1 MSGNAF
7 EPSRD
12 VGRWGMDLEAGP
24 DASRPSPPSERND
37 PGPPPVRHEEDRLA
51 ALHRYRI
58 LDTPEEEPFDRVAM
72 LARDLLRTP
81 VALVTFVDETRQW
94 FKARVG
100 LEVRQT
106 PRDCAFCAH
115 AIAATPGEVFVVPDA
130 RADPRF
136 AANPLVTGEP
146 RIRFYAAA
154 PMRTPDGF
162 ALGTVCVI
170 SGEPRPGGITAAEA
184 RWLAALADLAQ
195 DELELRLQARR
206 AREAAEAEARLRR
219 AQEAAGVVA
228 FEVSSETGR
237 PDSLPGA
244 LRRLLGLS
252 EAAPLELRGMLA
264 TPHPEERPR
273 LAATARRLA
282 AEGGALAEEFR
293 VTLRDGSVLWAQVRG
308 EVRLGPAADPAGWR
322 VSGLLR
328 DVTERRRA
336 EERQVL
342 LAREVDHRAKNAL
355 AVVLAALRLTPAED
369 PRAYAA
375 AVEGRV
381 AALARAHTLLAER
394 RWAGADLADL
404 ARGELRRFLAPS
416 GGPEG
421 PRARIDGPPVLLAA
435 QAAQP
440 LSMALHELAT
450 NARKHGA
457 LSVPTGRVA
466 VTWDLD
472 AETATLRLRWAETG
486 GPVVPGPPRRL
497 GFGSR
502 VMRGTIVD
510 QLGGHRACEWRA
522 SGLVSEIVLPAARVL
537 ADAAGSGERDQE
549 WGTPARSPTALDGA
563 EPNFETAAARVPRQE
578 PR

>member
-1 MSGNAF
+1 
-7 EPSRD
+7 
-12 VGRWGMDLEAGP
+12 MDP
-24 DASRPSPPSERND
+24 DDGHDASPPSERNT
-37 PGPPPVRHEEDRLA
+37 PGPPPVPHEEDRLA
-51 ALHRYRI
+51 ALHHYRI
-58 LDTPEEEPFDRVAM
+58 LDTPEEEAFDRVAM

-106 PRDCAFCAH
+106 PRECAFCAH
-115 AIAATPGEVFVVPDA
+115 AIAADPPQVFVVPDA

-136 AANPLVTGEP
+136 ASNPLVTDEP

-170 SGEPRPGGITAAEA
+170 SEEPRPGGITEAEA
-184 RWLAALADLAQ
+184 RWLSALADLAR

-228 FEVSSETGR
+228 FEVSASRTNR
-237 PDSLPGA
+237 RDSLPRA

-252 EAAPLELRGMLA
+252 EAAPLALRSAAA
-264 TPHPEERPR
+264 TAHAEERPR
-273 LAATARRLA
+273 LEAAARRLA

-293 VTLRDGSVLWAQVRG
+293 VTLRKDGSVLWAQVRG
-308 EVRLGPAADPAGWR
+308 EVWRGSREEPDDWR

-336 EERQVL
+336 EERQML
-342 LAREVDHRAKNAL
+342 LTREVDHRAKNAL

-369 PRAYAA
+369 PRAYAE

-404 ARGELRRFLAPS
+404 VRGELRPFLAPAS
-416 GGPEG
+416 GSAGPG
-421 PRARIDGPPVLLAA
+421 ARVQGPPVMLAA
-435 QAAQP
+435 QATQP

-450 NARKHGA
+450 NAVKHGA

-466 VTWDLD
+466 VTWDTD
-472 AETATLRLRWAETG
+472 AETATLRLHWAETG
-486 GPVVPGPPRRL
+486 GPAIPGLPQRR
-497 GFGSR
+497 GFGTR

-510 QLGGHRACEWRA
+510 QLGGRHDCRWPA
-522 SGLVSEIVLPAARVL
+522 SGLACDIILPATRVL
-537 ADAAGSGERDQE
+537 ADAAGLAGGGPELDF
-549 WGTPARSPTALDGA
+549 PAWRGHVRGGA
-563 EPNFETAAARVPRQE
+563 EPNAETPELRMPRQE
-578 PR
+578 AQ